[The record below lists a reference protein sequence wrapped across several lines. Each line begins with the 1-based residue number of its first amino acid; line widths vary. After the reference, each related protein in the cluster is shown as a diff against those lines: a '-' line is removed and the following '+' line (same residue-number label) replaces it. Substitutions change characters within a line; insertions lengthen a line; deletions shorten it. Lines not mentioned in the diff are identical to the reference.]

1 MATTT
6 DTLPTAAAVQE
17 ALDAVRDPELDQAIT
32 ELDFVASV
40 VVESRTARVRLRL
53 PTYFCA
59 PNFAWL
65 MVADARRAIAT
76 VPGVATVD
84 VQLDDHY
91 ASDEINAGVAA
102 DTGFGGSFPGLTDGG
117 LDELRATFRRKAFL
131 SRQHR
136 LLVTLRAQGID
147 GPALCALR
155 VGSLPAGPETA
166 VYLQRRAELGLPVGP
181 DAALVIDFS
190 GRPMTPDELDDHLAR
205 IRTVSVSIEGNAG
218 LCRGLLRTR
227 YGDTAPAP
235 ATEPK
240 EPA

>member
-1 MATTT
+1 MI
-6 DTLPTAAAVQE
+6 PQEAAVRA

-32 ELDFVASV
+32 ELDFVAAV
-40 VVESRTARVRLRL
+40 TVEGRTARVRLRL

-65 MVADARRAIAT
+65 MVADAHRAVAT
-76 VPGVATVD
+76 VPGIDTVD
-84 VQLDDHY
+84 VRLDDHY
-91 ASDEINAGVAA
+91 ASDEINTGVAA
-102 DTGFGGSFPGLTDGG
+102 DAGFDGSFPGLADGG
-117 LDELRATFRRKAFL
+117 LADLRTTFRRKAFL

-136 LLVTLRAQGID
+136 LLARLRSSGVD
-147 GPALCALR
+147 GPDLCAMR
-155 VGSLPAGPETA
+155 VGALPPGPETA
-166 VYLQRRAELGLPVGP
+166 VYLQRREELGLPVDP
-181 DAALVIDFS
+181 DAPLVVDTG
-190 GRPMTPDELDDHLAR
+190 GRPIAVGDLGDHLAR

-227 YGDTAPAP
+227 YGDTAPPAP